1 MKIAFNLLPWREEL
15 EREARHTYIRQSV
28 LSVILGGVLIGVG
41 YFGMTLMVSSQNA
54 RNDRLVKANE
64 VAAEKIKE
72 ITDLQ
77 GQIKVLNERKKVVE
91 SLQNAR
97 NQATRILEQMGVR
110 LPEGVFLM
118 GLKQS
123 GGKVRLTGVALN
135 QSLVA
140 TTMSTLDRSEWFSR
154 PVLVE
159 IKSVDAKTEAGIT
172 IKAQNFILDV
182 QYTNPEEV
190 TLQDV
195 APAPA
200 IERQIRQKML
210 ESELPPKP
218 PSAPTRLEAEIPKAA
233 ATPASDA
240 SSPSSELAKP
250 QRKADKAAKAKEA
263 S

>member
-1 MKIAFNLLPWREEL
+1 M
-15 EREARHTYIRQSV
+15 
-28 LSVILGGVLIGVG
+28 
-41 YFGMTLMVSSQNA
+41 
-54 RNDRLVKANE
+54 
-64 VAAEKIKE
+64 
-72 ITDLQ
+72 
-77 GQIKVLNERKKVVE
+77 
-91 SLQNAR
+91 
-97 NQATRILEQMGVR
+97 
-110 LPEGVFLM
+110 
-118 GLKQS
+118 
-123 GGKVRLTGVALN
+123 RLTGVALN

-172 IKAQNFILDV
+172 IKAQNFMLDV

-218 PSAPTRLEAEIPKAA
+218 PSAPTLLEAEIPEEA
-233 ATPASDA
+233 ATPASGA
-240 SSPSSELAKP
+240 SSELAKP

>member
-1 MKIAFNLLPWREEL
+1 MNMQVLD
-15 EREARHTYIRQSV
+15 ARRDV
-28 LSVILGGVLIGVG
+28 
-41 YFGMTLMVSSQNA
+41 
-54 RNDRLVKANE
+54 
-64 VAAEKIKE
+64 
-72 ITDLQ
+72 
-77 GQIKVLNERKKVVE
+77 
-91 SLQNAR
+91 
-97 NQATRILEQMGVR
+97 
-110 LPEGVFLM
+110 
-118 GLKQS
+118 S
-123 GGKVRLTGVALN
+123 GGYKVDVSRGQRIGRV
-135 QSLVA
+135 S
-140 TTMSTLDRSEWFSR
+140 SEWFSR

-159 IKSVDAKTEAGIT
+159 IKSMDAKTEAGIT
-172 IKAQNFILDV
+172 IKAQNFMLDV

-195 APAPA
+195 VPAPA